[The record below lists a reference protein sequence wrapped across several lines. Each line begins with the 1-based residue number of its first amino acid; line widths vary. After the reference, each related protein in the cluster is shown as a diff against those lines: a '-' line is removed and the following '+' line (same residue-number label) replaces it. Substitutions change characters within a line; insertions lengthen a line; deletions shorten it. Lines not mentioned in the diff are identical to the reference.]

1 MLEEKI
7 LKNIETLKATYEA
20 EDESYPVKMLE
31 LQRAV
36 SLASDSEKESAV
48 KDGYL
53 PYEDGYI
60 HIQFS

>member
-7 LKNIETLKATYEA
+7 LENIETLKATYEA
-20 EDESYPVKMLE
+20 EDESYPVKMIE

-36 SLASDSEKESAV
+36 ALASDSEKASAI

-60 HIQFS
+60 RIQFS

>member
-7 LKNIETLKATYEA
+7 LKNIGTLKATYES
-20 EDESYPVKMLE
+20 EDEIYPVKMLE

-36 SLASDSEKESAV
+36 ALASDQEKESAV

-60 HIQFS
+60 RIQFS